1 MTKHILKMELI
12 GCNIEI
18 CKATNNDLV
27 GIKGKIVDETK
38 NTLTLRNEKN
48 EIKKIIKNQI
58 TFIITK
64 QDMRIKIDG
73 KKINKKPEKRI

>member
-1 MTKHILKMELI
+1 MELI

-18 CKATNNDLV
+18 CKATNNALL

-38 NTLTLRNEKN
+38 NTLTIRNKKN

>member
-1 MTKHILKMELI
+1 MELI

>member
-1 MTKHILKMELI
+1 MTKHVLKMELI